1 MITPKAWIGEGWSL
15 PSPTKRAGLRMPRNS
30 DARLTDIHIGSHN
43 AAGMA
48 EEFAELDPYTIS
60 FGRNMVEAI
69 AATPRWLDAELSGK

>member
-1 MITPKAWIGEGWSL
+1 
-15 PSPTKRAGLRMPRNS
+15 MPRNS

-48 EEFAELDPYTIS
+48 EESTELDPYTIS

-69 AATPRWLDAELSGK
+69 AANSALAGR

>member
-1 MITPKAWIGEGWSL
+1 MITSKAWIRGWSL

-48 EEFAELDPYTIS
+48 EESTELDPYTIS

-69 AATPRWLDAELSGK
+69 AANSALAGR